1 MEFDQIE
8 KVTYYGLINR
18 EKHFKG
24 LKGGN
29 IMKIKPKVIVILVII
44 ALCLIIL
51 FQNQQVVTLRIFFWN
66 MAMPQ
71 IIFMPLI
78 FIIGFILGFLVS
90 KWTGR
95 RQSK

>member
-1 MEFDQIE
+1 
-8 KVTYYGLINR
+8 
-18 EKHFKG
+18 
-24 LKGGN
+24 
-29 IMKIKPKVIVILVII
+29 MKLKPKMIVILVII

-51 FQNQQVVTLRIFFWN
+51 FQNTQVVTLRLFFWN
-66 MAMPQ
+66 VSMSQ

-95 RQSK
+95 RHSS